1 MSEQN
6 VLNRIISK
14 LNALPE
20 SVRGHAITA
29 VIGRTVRYAGTS
41 NIFIEKLTT
50 TESIMRLKNKKKVQ
64 NHIGSIH
71 AAAMA
76 LLAESAT
83 GLLVGMNVPDSA
95 VPVIKTLHV
104 DYLKRCQGDIKAVA
118 RLSPEQIKEITTT
131 DKGEVSVEITVTDE
145 RGTEHISCEMVW
157 AWVPKVR
164 K

>member
-1 MSEQN
+1 MAEKN

-20 SVRGHAITA
+20 SVRGHAISA

-41 NIFIEKLTT
+41 NIYIEKLTT

-71 AAAMA
+71 AAAMG

-83 GLLVGMNVPDSA
+83 GLLVGMNVPDNA

-104 DYLKRCQGDIKAVA
+104 DYEKRCKGDIKAVA
-118 RLSPEQIKEITTT
+118 RLTKEQIEQITTT
-131 DKGEVSVEITVTDE
+131 EKGEVSVDITVTDE
-145 RGTEHISCEMVW
+145 TGNEHISCEMIW

>member
-1 MSEQN
+1 MSELN
-6 VLNRIISK
+6 VLNRVVSK
-14 LNALPE
+14 LNVLPD
-20 SVRGHAITA
+20 SVRSQPISLL
-29 VIGRTVRYAGTS
+29 IGRTVRYAGTS
-41 NIFIEKLTT
+41 NIYIEKLTT

-83 GLLVGMNVPDSA
+83 GLLVGMNVPDSSI
-95 VPVIKTLHV
+95 PVIKTLHV

-118 RLSPEQIKEITTT
+118 RLTKEQIDQITTT
-131 DKGEVSVEITVTDE
+131 EKGEVTVEITVTDE
-145 RGTEHISCEMVW
+145 RGIEPIRCEMIW
-157 AWVPKVR
+157 AWTSKIR

>member
-1 MSEQN
+1 MSEKN
-6 VLNRIISK
+6 ILNRVVST

-20 SVRGHAITA
+20 AMRGQA
-29 VIGRTVRYAGTS
+29 VSLLIARTVRFAGTS
-41 NIFIEKLTT
+41 NIYIEKLTT

-83 GLLVGMNVPDSA
+83 GLLVGMNVPDSS

-104 DYLKRCQGDIKAVA
+104 DYLKRCHGDIKAVA
-118 RLSPEQIKEITTT
+118 RLTPEQIDQITTT
-131 DKGEVSVEITVTDE
+131 EKGEVTVDITVTDE
-145 RGTEHISCEMVW
+145 RGVEPIKCEMIW
-157 AWVPKVR
+157 AWTSKIR